1 MKSLVEE
8 RLAII
13 SFNSVALSIKYK
25 LVLFAITSD
34 FHEG

>member
-25 LVLFAITSD
+25 LFAITSD